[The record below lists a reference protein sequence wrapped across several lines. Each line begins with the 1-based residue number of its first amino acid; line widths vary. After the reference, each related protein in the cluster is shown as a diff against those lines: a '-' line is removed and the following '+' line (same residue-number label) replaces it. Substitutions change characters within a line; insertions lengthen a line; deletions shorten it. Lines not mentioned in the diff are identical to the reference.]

1 MIFQSSMGLRKSR
14 CDIPNGN
21 IQEWACPFSVIKR
34 LQWIAVH
41 EGDFI
46 ILHLECR
53 SLGRS
58 FPFSFQTTCKKKDL
72 YIFFQN

>member
-1 MIFQSSMGLRKSR
+1 MIFQSSMGLGKSR
-14 CDIPNGN
+14 CDVPNGN
-21 IQEWACPFSVIKR
+21 IQEWACPFSVIKKSSVDS
-34 LQWIAVH
+34 VH

-58 FPFSFQTTCKKKDL
+58 FPFSFQTTCKKRRFI
-72 YIFFQN
+72 IFFQN